1 VQTQRLNI
9 QSQWQTYSGFRQ
21 VNPETKHRGS
31 ANLASPNTM
40 ARPVHSPPLGTVPA
54 ERFVFMKLNKPH
66 FALDRYDARQGAAC
80 EHRMVPAEK
89 APPALS
95 PGSSAEGRSA
105 RSSAELG
112 IWRRALFAQWIEAL
126 FFLRAVGLPGRRR
139 DFAEVPEIR
148 RRRAAKRTMGTT
160 LPQ

>member
-1 VQTQRLNI
+1 
-9 QSQWQTYSGFRQ
+9 
-21 VNPETKHRGS
+21 
-31 ANLASPNTM
+31 M

-126 FFLRAVGLPGRRR
+126 FFLRAVGLQEGREYRADVANRVLIDEEGMNDVEESGRRR

-148 RRRAAKRTMGTT
+148 RKRAAKRTMGTT